1 MIWDQIKTAVIR
13 TLVPIA
19 VAIVGASLAKLGI
32 HLDNETLEFVVTGA
46 IGGLFG
52 VVYHVTASIL
62 ERIRDSRWGWL
73 LGSPN
78 APKYEKAP
86 NTSVR

>member
-13 TLVPIA
+13 TLVPVV
-19 VAIVGASLAKLGI
+19 VAIIGTALARLGI
-32 HLDNETLEFVVTGA
+32 HLDDGTLEFVVTGA
-46 IGGLFG
+46 IGGLLG
-52 VVYHVTASIL
+52 VAYHIVVSIL
-62 ERIRDSRWGWL
+62 ERIRSSRWGWL

-78 APKYEKAP
+78 APQYNKAP